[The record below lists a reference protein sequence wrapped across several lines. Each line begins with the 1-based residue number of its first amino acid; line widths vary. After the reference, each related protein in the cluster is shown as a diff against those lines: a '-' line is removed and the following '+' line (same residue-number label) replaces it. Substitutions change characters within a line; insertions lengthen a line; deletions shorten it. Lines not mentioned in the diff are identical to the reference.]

1 MGSVD
6 EERGSGN
13 KTPCTKASNKVTD
26 LVLGHQALKEV
37 VVRPH
42 IGLDVVLLHGCTEI
56 QHIFQD
62 CQNTQKGL
70 KFSKQEEERK
80 KEER

>member
-1 MGSVD
+1 M
-6 EERGSGN
+6 
-13 KTPCTKASNKVTD
+13 TD

-70 KFSKQEEERK
+70 SSANKKKKERK
-80 KEER
+80 KKKVKGTEG